1 MMNTSIISQSL
12 ILFVC
17 VCEGIQ
23 ATELIMSAHIT
34 EVHREAEAHQG
45 SLSLPLS
52 LMHKEYLRL
61 HTCHHI
67 LWFFSYFC
75 IFFLCYVQ
83 GHVFSLGYHF
93 VH

>member
-1 MMNTSIISQSL
+1 MMNTSIISQVYFFL
-12 ILFVC
+12 C

-23 ATELIMSAHIT
+23 ATELIMSAHVT

-61 HTCHHI
+61 HT
-67 LWFFSYFC
+67 LS
-75 IFFLCYVQ
+75 
-83 GHVFSLGYHF
+83 
-93 VH
+93 